1 MPATKTV
8 SANDACL
15 RPTAVIDTFSKRPIT
30 LSVHKGISVLM
41 MREMVLTDKSC
52 NSAMVNPRSFRKER
66 VRMRRDDAPASETH
80 SARPPSGRGGR
91 DLF

>member
-8 SANDACL
+8 SANDGCL

-30 LSVHKGISVLM
+30 LSVRKGISILM
-41 MREMVLTDKSC
+41 MREMVLTGKSC
-52 NSAMVNPRSFRKER
+52 NSAVLDLRSFRKER
-66 VRMRRDDAPASETH
+66 VRVRRDDAPASGTH
-80 SARPPSGRGGR
+80 SARLPSGRGAR

>member
-52 NSAMVNPRSFRKER
+52 N
-66 VRMRRDDAPASETH
+66 
-80 SARPPSGRGGR
+80 
-91 DLF
+91 